1 MGSFVQASFRCL
13 TPFTRR
19 QIYSTHVRCAFHNC
33 ANSSSLARR
42 TPRSPWTA
50 PQNSKNESQFCQ
62 THWNSARIPGKAQL
76 LRMLTKLLFL
86 FKNIALD
93 HHLCRL
99 TGRPDLKQNCRFL
112 PKPQCQTPTRSNT
125 SIPNKSNPLTILQP
139 PTLSVHPQAGSGSA
153 RASRNMRSFRLNRD
167 CCAVVTAVMFASH
180 KIIIQQ
186 QQQQQQQQQRAA
198 SKDLTEH
205 PPANQN
211 IMYLLVCLQRVTLR
225 KLKSAEM
232 LDHIRVR

>member
-99 TGRPDLKQNCRFL
+99 TGRPDLKQNCASYQSPNVKHQQEAIR
-112 PKPQCQTPTRSNT
+112 QYPTNQILSPFSN
-125 SIPNKSNPLTILQP
+125 LQP
-139 PTLSVHPQAGSGSA
+139 SLFTLKLEVAPPVPHEICEA
-153 RASRNMRSFRLNRD
+153 
-167 CCAVVTAVMFASH
+167 FAS
-180 KIIIQQ
+180 IAT
-186 QQQQQQQQQRAA
+186 AA
-198 SKDLTEH
+198 
-205 PPANQN
+205 
-211 IMYLLVCLQRVTLR
+211 LLSLL
-225 KLKSAEM
+225 
-232 LDHIRVR
+232 